1 ERPHKCPEC
10 GKSFR
15 LSSSLA
21 THQRRHSGESP
32 SKCPDCGNF
41 PGSSGLVKHQKLHLE
56 EKPYKCG
63 DCGKGFNWN
72 SHLERHRRI
81 HT

>member
-1 ERPHKCPEC
+1 CQCGVC
-10 GKSFR
+10 GKSF
-15 LSSSLA
+15 L
-21 THQRRHSGESP
+21 
-32 SKCPDCGNF
+32 
-41 PGSSGLVKHQKLHLE
+41 GSSGLVKHQKLHLE

-81 HT
+81 HTGEKP

>member
-1 ERPHKCPEC
+1 H
-10 GKSFR
+10 
-15 LSSSLA
+15 A
-21 THQRRHSGESP
+21 
-32 SKCPDCGNF
+32 
-41 PGSSGLVKHQKLHLE
+41 E

-81 HT
+81 HTGEKPYECPECGKSFSWSSHLDRHRRTHAVAAAAGGRCDECGAE